1 MNTIIGMF
9 DDQITARRAM
19 ETLRDGPLPLE
30 DISIIAQNADGTVDT
45 GNSGDVSAGQGATV
59 GAVWGGL
66 VGLAALLIPGVG
78 PFIAFGA
85 LGAALTGV
93 VTGAVVGGISAA
105 LIDFS
110 GIPED
115 EAHGYEQQI
124 RAGKT
129 LVAVKARDEDA
140 GEVRRILDEIGASSV
155 RDDQA
160 EISASLPAEQGDP
173 TSNVRRPVRVAMY
186 DDQGQR
192 VGEQR
197 EMGATRQR
205 GIYDL
210 PSASADRTGQPWTS
224 GQVVGEGQGNGPRR
238 DTGTYDADQ
247 WAGETQRPGQTPGDT
262 WTSGEVVGEGQGS
275 GPRKDTGT
283 YDAHQWVGEGQGEPN
298 TSDDVAKKR
307 S

>member
-1 MNTIIGMF
+1 MNTIIGIF
-9 DDQITARRAM
+9 DDAISARHAL
-19 ETLRDGPLPLE
+19 ETLRDSSLPLE
-30 DISIIAQNADGTVDT
+30 DISIIAQNADGKITT
-45 GNSGDVSAGQGATV
+45 GESGDVSAGEGATV

-115 EAHGYEQQI
+115 EARGYEEQI

-129 LVAVKARDEDA
+129 LVAVKARNEDTS
-140 GEVRRILDEIGASSV
+140 EVRRILDEIGANSV

-160 EISASLPAEQGDP
+160 DLNAV
-173 TSNVRRPVRVAMY
+173 VRRPVRVAMY

-197 EMGATRQR
+197 EQGAANPR
-205 GIYDL
+205 GIYNT
-210 PSASADRTGQPWTS
+210 PNADMS
-224 GQVVGEGQGNGPRR
+224 GQ
-238 DTGTYDADQ
+238 
-247 WAGETQRPGQTPGDT
+247 T

-283 YDAHQWVGEGQGEPN
+283 YDADQWAGQTQKPGQTPGDKWTSGEVVGEGQGSGPRKDTGTYDARQWVGEGQSEP
-298 TSDDVAKKR
+298 SADDDTIKR
-307 S
+307 RS

>member
-9 DDQITARRAM
+9 DDTASARRAM

-30 DISIIAQNADGTVDT
+30 DISIIAQNADGTIDG
-45 GNSGDVSAGQGATV
+45 GNSGDVSASQGATV

-129 LVAVKARDEDA
+129 LVAVKARDEDSA
-140 GEVRRILDEIGASSV
+140 EVRRILDEVGASAV

-160 EISASLPAEQGDP
+160 DLSA
-173 TSNVRRPVRVAMY
+173 TVRRPVRVAMY

-197 EMGATRQR
+197 EPDATHQH
-205 GIYDL
+205 GIDDT
-210 PSASADRTGQPWTS
+210 PAANQASH
-224 GQVVGEGQGNGPRR
+224 
-238 DTGTYDADQ
+238 
-247 WAGETQRPGQTPGDT
+247 T

-275 GPRKDTGT
+275 GPSTDTGT
-283 YDAHQWVGEGQGEPN
+283 YDAKQWTGEGQGEPAPK
-298 TSDDVAKKR
+298 TDPATKR
-307 S
+307 P

>member
-1 MNTIIGMF
+1 MNTIIGVF
-9 DDQITARRAM
+9 DDQVTARRAL

-30 DISIIAQNADGTVDT
+30 DSSLISQNADGTVDT
-45 GNSGDVSAGQGATV
+45 GASGDVSAGEGATV

-93 VTGAVVGGISAA
+93 VTGAVVGGITAA
-105 LIDFS
+105 LVDFS

-115 EAHGYEQQI
+115 EARGYEQQL
-124 RAGKT
+124 REGKT
-129 LVAVKARDEDA
+129 LVAVKARDEDSA
-140 GEVRRILDEIGASSV
+140 EVRRIHDEIGANTV

-160 EISASLPAEQGDP
+160 VIDS
-173 TSNVRRPVRVAMY
+173 TVRRPVRVAMY

-197 EMGATRQR
+197 ERGAAYPR
-205 GIYDL
+205 GIYDA
-210 PSASADRTGQPWTS
+210 PDATTGRTGT
-224 GQVVGEGQGNGPRR
+224 
-238 DTGTYDADQ
+238 A
-247 WAGETQRPGQTPGDT
+247 

-283 YDAHQWVGEGQGEPN
+283 YDSRQWAGATQQPAQTPGDTWTSGEVIGEGQGDGPRKDTGTYDSRQWVGEGQGE
-298 TSDDVAKKR
+298 TDTTKKR
-307 S
+307 P

>member
-1 MNTIIGMF
+1 MNTVIGVF
-9 DDQITARRAM
+9 DDPATARRAL
-19 ETLRDGPLPLE
+19 ETLRDSALPLA
-30 DISIIAQNADGTVDT
+30 DISIISQNADGKITT
-45 GNSGDVSAGQGATV
+45 GESGDVSAGEGATV

-124 RAGKT
+124 RDGKT

-140 GEVRRILDEIGASSV
+140 SAVRSMLDEIGADTV
-155 RDDQA
+155 RDDQTDL
-160 EISASLPAEQGDP
+160 SA
-173 TSNVRRPVRVAMY
+173 TVRRPVRVAMY

-197 EMGATRQR
+197 EQGATYPR
-205 GIYDL
+205 GIYDS
-210 PSASADRTGQPWTS
+210 P
-224 GQVVGEGQGNGPRR
+224 
-238 DTGTYDADQ
+238 DADTAPITHRQ
-247 WAGETQRPGQTPGDT
+247 
-262 WTSGEVVGEGQGS
+262 V
-275 GPRKDTGT
+275 
-283 YDAHQWVGEGQGEPN
+283 
-298 TSDDVAKKR
+298 
-307 S
+307 